1 MNLNQFLKQVDSLTE
16 KMPKEKLAQAIY
28 GIASNWPEHRRQD
41 FLEYL
46 EESHTSPD
54 GTKEKMRKDLADIE
68 KQLDQIEAGELCLG
82 SQMNEEYDD
91 WYNSAAEEF
100 YFFDPDHVTDA
111 LETAFDLAHSLMD
124 CEMYEEAYRLC
135 ERLLKVQAHVE
146 GDYGD
151 YVDIYMDW
159 KELEAEN
166 LISLPKDRF
175 IREML
180 YAAYQVLPVQ
190 ERIPAL
196 FWIMKEGQGD
206 KASLE
211 TVLQAGGGRL
221 PHLEEFLEKW
231 TEYLGEQEGELAG
244 SLLKEALE
252 FQDDP
257 AKTLQ
262 AAGRFAV
269 SHPELYEDIL
279 RKGKS
284 GGRDDEMLQIGL
296 QAIQDIPEDY
306 IARSRI
312 ALLTAEYALRLGNQE
327 KVESCWLEAFRS
339 APNLVNFLRLMTES
353 RDFELYRKAAK
364 KIYLGCWKKADPGPI
379 SLADYDRPGKR
390 RLDPNTY
397 YALEFFNGNFDEVLN
412 RGMKAPGALGWSST
426 FMKEGIA
433 LFLLSLY
440 QGDGLPAGCWSM
452 CKNITSNFSF
462 DSEKYSE
469 GLVRKAALDSGQQFM
484 ECLNHWKQSQV
495 FSSDEQNKIIKKLE
509 KWIEGRIEGIMEANR
524 RNYYWECAAFIAA
537 LGEVK
542 ESIGQQNGKAQLLE
556 AYGNAYPRRRAFQ
569 EELRRFGM
577 RDMRK
582 SALRKLKN

>member
-196 FWIMKEGQGD
+196 FWIMKEGQG
-206 KASLE
+206 
-211 TVLQAGGGRL
+211 G
-221 PHLEEFLEKW
+221 
-231 TEYLGEQEGELAG
+231 
-244 SLLKEALE
+244 
-252 FQDDP
+252 
-257 AKTLQ
+257 
-262 AAGRFAV
+262 
-269 SHPELYEDIL
+269 
-279 RKGKS
+279 
-284 GGRDDEMLQIGL
+284 
-296 QAIQDIPEDY
+296 
-306 IARSRI
+306 
-312 ALLTAEYALRLGNQE
+312 
-327 KVESCWLEAFRS
+327 
-339 APNLVNFLRLMTES
+339 
-353 RDFELYRKAAK
+353 
-364 KIYLGCWKKADPGPI
+364 
-379 SLADYDRPGKR
+379 
-390 RLDPNTY
+390 
-397 YALEFFNGNFDEVLN
+397 
-412 RGMKAPGALGWSST
+412 
-426 FMKEGIA
+426 
-433 LFLLSLY
+433 
-440 QGDGLPAGCWSM
+440 
-452 CKNITSNFSF
+452 
-462 DSEKYSE
+462 
-469 GLVRKAALDSGQQFM
+469 
-484 ECLNHWKQSQV
+484 
-495 FSSDEQNKIIKKLE
+495 
-509 KWIEGRIEGIMEANR
+509 
-524 RNYYWECAAFIAA
+524 
-537 LGEVK
+537 
-542 ESIGQQNGKAQLLE
+542 
-556 AYGNAYPRRRAFQ
+556 
-569 EELRRFGM
+569 
-577 RDMRK
+577 
-582 SALRKLKN
+582 